1 MTRTDDDSWDL
12 ASSVGATATLV
23 AAARAIATRELPHL
37 INDPLAEPLVRA
49 VGMDFFTKFLDG
61 DIDINALPDSS
72 ANRMATLVAGMA
84 VRTRFF
90 DEFFL
95 DATQHSV
102 QQAVILAA
110 GLDSRAY
117 RLNWPDGTV
126 VYELDQPDVI
136 RFKTQTLA
144 DIGAQPTATHRT
156 VSIDLRDDWPTAL
169 RDAGFDTSKA
179 TAWSAEGLLIYLPSE
194 AQDNLFDTI
203 TDLSATGSRLA
214 TQFVPGIREFDVAK
228 ARERT
233 APMRAL
239 GLDIDLP
246 SLIYPGQRSPVL
258 DYLAERGWQ
267 VSGSPRDA
275 EFLRNGL
282 TPPVEGED
290 PDPVGGVIYVSAT
303 KF

>member
-1 MTRTDDDSWDL
+1 MTRTDGDSWDV
-12 ASSVGATATLV
+12 ASSVGATATMV
-23 AAARAIATRELPHL
+23 AAARAMATKALPHL
-37 INDPLAEPLVRA
+37 IDDPLAEPLVRA
-49 VGMDFFTKFLDG
+49 VGIDFFTKFLDG
-61 DIDINALPDSS
+61 EIDVNDLPDSS
-72 ANRMATLVAGMA
+72 AARMETLVAGMA
-84 VRTRFF
+84 VRTKFF

-95 DATQHSV
+95 DATKKSV

-117 RLNWPDGTV
+117 RLNWPEDTV

-136 RFKTQTLA
+136 RFKTETLA
-144 DIGAQPTATHRT
+144 GIGAQPTAIHRT
-156 VSIDLRDDWPTAL
+156 VSVDLRDDWPAAL
-169 RDAGFDTSKA
+169 RAAGFDSNKP

-203 TDLSATGSRLA
+203 TELSAPGSRLA
-214 TQFVPGIREFDVAK
+214 TQFVPGIREFDIEA
-228 ARERT
+228 ARART

-267 VSGSPRDA
+267 VAGSPRDA
-275 EFLRNGL
+275 EFIRNGL
-282 TPPVEGED
+282 TPPAEGED

-303 KF
+303 R

>member
-12 ASSVGATATLV
+12 ASSVGATATMV
-23 AAARAIATRELPHL
+23 AAARAIATKALPHL

-49 VGMDFFTKFLDG
+49 VGMDFFVKFLDG
-61 DIDINALPDSS
+61 EINLNDLPDSS
-72 ANRMATLVAGMA
+72 AARMETMVAGMA
-84 VRTRFF
+84 VRTKFF

-95 DATQHSV
+95 EATQNSV

-117 RLNWPDGTV
+117 RLSWPDDTV

-144 DIGAQPTATHRT
+144 DIGAQPTAIHRT
-156 VSIDLRDDWPTAL
+156 VSIDLRDDWPAAL
-169 RDAGFDTSKA
+169 RAAGFDSSKP

-194 AQDNLFDTI
+194 AQDKLFDTI
-203 TDLSATGSRLA
+203 TELSASGSRLA
-214 TQFVPGIREFDVAK
+214 TQFVPAIREFDIDA

-239 GLDIDLP
+239 GLDIDLG

-275 EFLRNGL
+275 EFVRNGL
-282 TPPVEGED
+282 TPPAEGED
-290 PDPVGGVIYVSAT
+290 PDPVGGVVYVGAT
-303 KF
+303 RI